1 MQGGSTQESPFL
13 LLTCAPA
20 SLQQPVLAVTGRT
33 FLLVFFFRSTPLFSP
48 LRFLLSSSLLSSF
61 HFFFPFLLSSFSS
74 FFLLLTSSFCLLLSV
89 HSCLPSSSH
98 FFLLLTSSFRLP
110 PISLPTFSPIFPLID
125 I

>member
-61 HFFFPFLLSSFSS
+61 HFFFPFLLSSAFRPFLSS
-74 FFLLLTSSFCLLLSV
+74 VFLPFLPSPDFFLLSFFP
-89 HSCLPSSSH
+89 CLP
-98 FFLLLTSSFRLP
+98 LL
-110 PISLPTFSPIFPLID
+110 FPLID